1 MKIHSMGVRAVIA
14 MALLLSVAGSE
25 DKTPEGSVTFNGEK
39 FTMTFR
45 MSGKWYRRNAEVG
58 EAVNKLELSYTS
70 DSKGLYKCEYKE
82 SDTDEAKAYY
92 FYVKGKACA
101 NCIEL
106 EATNLGLAITV
117 DMAGT
122 IILMMIIYK
131 CTKKKSSAGSTHASK
146 APARAG
152 GRAPPVPSPDYE
164 ALNPNTRNEDPYSS
178 VSRTG

>member
-1 MKIHSMGVRAVIA
+1 

-25 DKTPEGSVTFNGEK
+25 DQAPKGSVTFTGEN
-39 FTMTFR
+39 FTMDCPEDGT
-45 MSGKWYRRNAEVG
+45 WYKSNAKV
-58 EAVNKLELSYTS
+58 ADDSKSLELSYNS
-70 DSKGLYKCEYKE
+70 DSKGLYKCVYGELKQE
-82 SDTDEAKAYY
+82 YY

-106 EATNLGLAITV
+106 EATRLGLAITV
-117 DMAGT
+117 DLAGT
-122 IILMMIIYK
+122 IVLMMIIYK

-164 ALNPNTRNEDPYSS
+164 ALNPNTRSEDPYSS
-178 VSRTG
+178 VNRTG

>member
-14 MALLLSVAGSE
+14 MTLLLSLAASE
-25 DKTPEGSVTFNGEK
+25 EETAKGSVKFKGGN
-39 FTMTFR
+39 FTMTCPVY
-45 MSGKWYRRNAEVG
+45 GKWYRRSAQVG
-58 EAVNKLELSYTS
+58 DGEEHDSLELNYNS
-70 DSKGLYKCEYKE
+70 DTKGLYKCVYKDNE
-82 SDTDEAKAYY
+82 EDKEYY

-106 EATNLGLAITV
+106 EAAPLALAITV

-131 CTKKKSSAGSTHASK
+131 CTKKKSSAGSTQASK

-164 ALNPNTRNEDPYSS
+164 ALNPHTRSQDPYAI

>member
-1 MKIHSMGVRAVIA
+1 MNIHSMVLRAVIA

-25 DKTPEGSVTFNGEK
+25 APQVTFKGEN
-39 FTMTFR
+39 FTMTCP
-45 MSGKWYRRNAEVG
+45 GEGTWYKSNAKVYKEPSPS
-58 EAVNKLELSYTS
+58 LELSYNS
-70 DSKGLYKCEYKE
+70 DSKGLYKCEYK
-82 SDTDEAKAYY
+82 DDEDKVHEYY

-106 EATNLGLAITV
+106 EASGLGLAVTV

-122 IILMMIIYK
+122 IVLMMIIYK

-152 GRAPPVPSPDYE
+152 GRAPPIPSPDYE
-164 ALNPNTRNEDPYSS
+164 ALNPNTRSEDPYSS
-178 VSRTG
+178 VNRTG

>member
-14 MALLLSVAGSE
+14 MTLLLSLAASEEETAKGS
-25 DKTPEGSVTFNGEK
+25 
-39 FTMTFR
+39 
-45 MSGKWYRRNAEVG
+45 
-58 EAVNKLELSYTS
+58 
-70 DSKGLYKCEYKE
+70 
-82 SDTDEAKAYY
+82 
-92 FYVKGKACA
+92 ACA

-106 EATNLGLAITV
+106 EAAPLALAITV

-131 CTKKKSSAGSTHASK
+131 CTKKKSSAGSTQASK

-164 ALNPNTRNEDPYSS
+164 ALNPHTRSQDPYAI